1 MATVFA
7 IAGHDRRRFS
17 ASEALASALTSLNAA
32 TRLAIQTAS
41 TNAERADAR
50 DHLLSAYYALQLGAD
65 QSHRREFGGS
75 CFAWLA
81 LGMIMDV
88 LHGFKTR

>member
-32 TRLAIQTAS
+32 TRRAIQTAS
-41 TNAERADAR
+41 SNADRADAR
-50 DHLLSAYYALQLGAD
+50 DHLLAAFYAFQLGAD
-65 QSHRREFGGS
+65 QSHRRAFGGS

-81 LGMIMDV
+81 LGMILDV
-88 LHGFKTR
+88 LHGFKSH